1 MRVGQPVVGGAAA
14 RQVIAGPL
22 LTGGGVGFSIAAPVG
37 PIGALTIRRT
47 LAQGRLI
54 GFLTGLGAATADA
67 AYGAVA
73 AFGLTLVTDVLLAQQ
88 LWLRLGGG
96 LFLLYLGIQTFRARP
111 APLEQSVAASG
122 LLAAYASTFLLTLA
136 NPTTILSFVAIF
148 AGLGP
153 TGAAATTPPPSLFV
167 LGVFL
172 GSALWWLLLSSGVG
186 LLRGRLDQAALRWV
200 NRVSGALITAFGF
213 YALSG
218 LFWFCRVTTP
228 KTSPQRRKGA
238 ETQRKQA
245 HCMPVNV
252 SSRGALRM
260 TLRHLP
266 LAVPIEIVLF
276 FALPSRLCAFAVIE
290 LKSSSAR
297 RCGEQ

>member
-1 MRVGQPVVGGAAA
+1 MDPRRAGGTGRRHGAHA

-47 LAQGRLI
+47 LAQGRLV
-54 GFLTGLGAATADA
+54 GFFTGLGAATADA

-73 AFGLTLVTDVLLAQQ
+73 AFGLTLVTDMLLAQQ
-88 LWLRLGGG
+88 VWLRLGGG

-111 APLEQSVAASG
+111 APLEQSAAASG

-153 TGAAATTPPPSLFV
+153 TGTARRLRARRPVRAGGVPRLGAVVAAAEHR
-167 LGVFL
+167 
-172 GSALWWLLLSSGVG
+172 
-186 LLRGRLDQAALRWV
+186 RGHAARAPRPERLRWV
-200 NRVSGALITAFGF
+200 NRISGAVIAAFGL

-218 LFWFCRVTTP
+218 LF
-228 KTSPQRRKGA
+228 
-238 ETQRKQA
+238 
-245 HCMPVNV
+245 
-252 SSRGALRM
+252 
-260 TLRHLP
+260 
-266 LAVPIEIVLF
+266 
-276 FALPSRLCAFAVIE
+276 
-290 LKSSSAR
+290 
-297 RCGEQ
+297 